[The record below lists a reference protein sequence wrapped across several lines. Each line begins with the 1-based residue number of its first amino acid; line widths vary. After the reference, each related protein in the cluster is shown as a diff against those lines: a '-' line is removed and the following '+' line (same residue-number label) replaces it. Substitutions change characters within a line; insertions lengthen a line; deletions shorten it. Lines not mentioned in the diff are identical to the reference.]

1 MRITKLEHSG
11 IILEKSGQ
19 KVVFDPV
26 EFENK
31 LPELDNVVAVVIT
44 HKHGDHLQ
52 REKLGEIVAQNP
64 GVKVFTTSDTV
75 SELPYA
81 EVVRQGDVRQV
92 GGFELKFFGENHA
105 EIVPGVIPCQN
116 IGAVVDEVLVN
127 PGDSFDMPGVSQK
140 TKVLLVPSAAPWCK
154 VPEGM
159 DYIERVKPEIVIPVH
174 NAVLSKLG
182 NNFNNNLLK
191 QTCDEIGAEL
201 AALNVNES
209 MEV

>member
-1 MRITKLEHSG
+1 MKITKLEHSG
-11 IILEKSGQ
+11 MILEKKGR
-19 KVVFDPV
+19 KIVFDPV

-52 REKLGEIVAQNP
+52 VEKLNEIVAKNP

-81 EVVRQGDVRQV
+81 EAVRQGDVKQV
-92 GGFELKFFGENHA
+92 GEFELQFFGENHA

-116 IGAVVDEVLVN
+116 IGVVVDGMLIN
-127 PGDSFDMPGVSQK
+127 PGDSFDMPEDLPNVK
-140 TKVLLVPSAAPWCK
+140 ILLVPSAAPWCK

-159 DYIERVKPEIVIPVH
+159 DFIRQVKPEMAIPVH

-182 NNFNNNLLK
+182 NNLNNNWLK
-191 QTCDEIGAEL
+191 SACGEIGVEL
-201 AALNVNES
+201 KALEIGES
-209 MEV
+209 VEV